1 MNNELHKPRKRF
13 GQNFLHDM
21 RIIQRIVSSI
31 APKENEP
38 VLEIGPGQ
46 GALTAVLLP
55 HKPQLKLT
63 GFPFLTLLIQLE
75 TWRL

>member
-31 APKENEP
+31 APKKMN
-38 VLEIGPGQ
+38 LCW
-46 GALTAVLLP
+46 
-55 HKPQLKLT
+55 KL
-63 GFPFLTLLIQLE
+63 G
-75 TWRL
+75 RGKAH